1 MGKPARSRIGLRADE
16 PLVEAGRRVVAVR
29 ARAVFDHGD
38 GLFSVGQAERVHDMR
53 VATRRL
59 RAALEVFAVC
69 FPPKEQRHVLR
80 EIRRLARALGERRD
94 CDVQIE
100 LLDDL
105 EGTISGSERRAVR
118 MLRAGLVRER
128 HRADRR
134 VASALQ
140 RATHRRL
147 ADRLERLSA

>member
-1 MGKPARSRIGLRADE
+1 
-16 PLVEAGRRVVAVR
+16 
-29 ARAVFDHGD
+29 
-38 GLFSVGQAERVHDMR
+38 
-53 VATRRL
+53 
-59 RAALEVFAVC
+59 
-69 FPPKEQRHVLR
+69 
-80 EIRRLARALGERRD
+80 
-94 CDVQIE
+94 
-100 LLDDL
+100 
-105 EGTISGSERRAVR
+105 VR